1 MATQKATSSASSS
14 SILIGGTM
22 TPFYASEVKDTRN
35 NFISHLHHALT
46 QRGSKLSWI
55 TTFVERGG
63 DLERAY

>member
-22 TPFYASEVKDTRN
+22 TPFYASEVKDARN

-46 QRGSKLSWI
+46 QKGIK
-55 TTFVERGG
+55 TFMDYHLCREGR
-63 DLERAY
+63 RS